1 MRTLASIDIGSN
13 TILLLVAQIDNN
25 NKIEPIHQDSK
36 TPRLAADLKKTG
48 VISEKSLKRA
58 IKDINSFKKK
68 AREIGVEEI
77 YAVATQAIRSAGNKS
92 EIVSRIKD
100 QTGIKVEVIS
110 GKREA
115 ELTYL
120 GAITGISGLNPNRIM
135 VDIGGGSTELVM
147 ANKEDI
153 KRAVS
158 LKIGAVEITE
168 KFGTNRKTSARTVK
182 KVSDE
187 ISQYFADK
195 LHGFSASDFDLI
207 GTGGTISTYKL
218 LDAKHSEYDP
228 EKIHGKA
235 LKLDRLESLI
245 YDLAPM
251 KLSDRKGVI
260 TFEPSRAEVI
270 IAGGLILRNLLE
282 FFGKI
287 SLKVS
292 TRNLRWGFLISKL

>member
-13 TILLLVAQIDNN
+13 TILLLVAKIHSN

-36 TPRLAADLKKTG
+36 TPRLASGLKKTG
-48 VISEKSLKRA
+48 NIAEKSLKRA

-68 AREIGVEEI
+68 VQEIGAEKI
-77 YAVATQAIRSAGNKS
+77 YAVATQAIRSAANKND
-92 EIVSRIKD
+92 VVRRIKD
-100 QTGIKVEVIS
+100 ETGIKVEVIS

-120 GAITGISGLNPNRIM
+120 GAITGIPQLKPNRIM
-135 VDIGGGSTELVM
+135 FDIGGASTEFVL
-147 ANKEDI
+147 ANEKDV
-153 KRAVS
+153 KKAVS
-158 LKIGAVEITE
+158 LQIGAVEITE
-168 KFGTNRKTSARTVK
+168 RYGTNRKSSARTLEK
-182 KVSDE
+182 ASDE
-187 ISQYFADK
+187 INQYFSDK
-195 LHGFSASDFDLI
+195 LSGFSASDFDLI
-207 GTGGTISTYKL
+207 GTGGTIFTYKL
-218 LDAKHSEYDP
+218 LDMKPPEYDP

-235 LKLDRLESLI
+235 LKRIRLESLI

-270 IAGGLILRNLLE
+270 VAGGLILRSLLGYFE
-282 FFGKI
+282 KE
-287 SLKVS
+287 SLIVS